1 MKTNP
6 KNTPQSRADELW
18 QRFVGLFGGESV
30 KRKFGDDP
38 PDEWVGVLAQLS
50 DYQLERGMRR
60 LLRSGKSTPP
70 SLPEFSKL
78 CRSIGNDEL
87 DEPQL
92 AALAPPDTWQGDDWA
107 AAANRHLL
115 GYVLRQ
121 AGERVYYDARSTA
134 VIVKWKNTW
143 AKDMRESEPVPAV
156 EHQKQHWQ
164 WCMERAE
171 AECRT
176 LREAA

>member
-70 SLPEFSKL
+70 SCLNS
-78 CRSIGNDEL
+78 RSC
-87 DEPQL
+87 
-92 AALAPPDTWQGDDWA
+92 
-107 AAANRHLL
+107 
-115 GYVLRQ
+115 V
-121 AGERVYYDARSTA
+121 ARSATMSWTNLSSQRLRRRIRGRA
-134 VIVKWKNTW
+134 MTGQRQRIVICSVTCCGKRASAFITT
-143 AKDMRESEPVPAV
+143 REVP
-156 EHQKQHWQ
+156 
-164 WCMERAE
+164 R
-171 AECRT
+171 
-176 LREAA
+176 